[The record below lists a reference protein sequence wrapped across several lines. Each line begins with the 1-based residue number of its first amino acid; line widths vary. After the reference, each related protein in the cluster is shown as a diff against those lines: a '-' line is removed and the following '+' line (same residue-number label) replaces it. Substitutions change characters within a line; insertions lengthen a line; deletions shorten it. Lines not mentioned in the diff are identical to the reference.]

1 MPMLLWKEKV
11 KSLLVLLF
19 FLSLR
24 KSVERLLPLQFL
36 LNAGDKGRGINYLV
50 CYCFCSRFSKSRY
63 KLLGML
69 LLLLKVFKITILH
82 EIHDG
87 IIE

>member
-1 MPMLLWKEKV
+1 MLLWKEKV

-24 KSVERLLPLQFL
+24 RSVERLLPLQFL
-36 LNAGDKGRGINYLV
+36 LNAGDKGREINYLV
-50 CYCFCSRFSKSRY
+50 CYCLCSRFP
-63 KLLGML
+63 
-69 LLLLKVFKITILH
+69 ITILH

-87 IIE
+87 IIEWYDPYRNWIQSSKYT

>member
-1 MPMLLWKEKV
+1 
-11 KSLLVLLF
+11 
-19 FLSLR
+19 
-24 KSVERLLPLQFL
+24 
-36 LNAGDKGRGINYLV
+36 LV